1 MLETQQLEESFYRA
15 RFLDR
20 NASVFCSTIVKNK
33 VRAVEEKREVVLSLQ
48 QVQLLSCQYPAS
60 KGISICSGKYQDT
73 ESQKKSL
80 EQEITTIS
88 ETTFYEKT
96 LYR

>member
-1 MLETQQLEESFYRA
+1 MLETQPLEESFYRA

-48 QVQLLSCQYPAS
+48 QVQLLSCQYPVS

-73 ESQKKSL
+73 GSQKKVWNKRL
-80 EQEITTIS
+80 QQ
-88 ETTFYEKT
+88 
-96 LYR
+96 